1 MNSKKI
7 GYLAGVFDFCHEGH
21 VSIITR
27 SSKLCDFLIVAV
39 VSDSFALK
47 YKEQKIEYNEDE
59 RVEMIKSLNFVG
71 EVVIVDNNNHKLF
84 FDKHNVTHLFHGT
97 DWQKEPYIDFMGR
110 KDIENRNIKVH
121 MLPHTKGISSTILRN
136 LQIERKTINET
147 EEAII

>member
-1 MNSKKI
+1 M
-7 GYLAGVFDFCHEGH
+7 
-21 VSIITR
+21 
-27 SSKLCDFLIVAV
+27 
-39 VSDSFALK
+39 K

-84 FDKHNVTHLFHGT
+84 FDKYNVTHLFHGT